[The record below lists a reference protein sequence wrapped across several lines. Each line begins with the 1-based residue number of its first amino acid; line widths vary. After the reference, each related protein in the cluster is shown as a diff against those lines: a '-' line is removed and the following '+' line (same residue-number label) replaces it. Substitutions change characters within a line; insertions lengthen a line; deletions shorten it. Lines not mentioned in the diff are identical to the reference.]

1 MTIQERVLEQV
12 KALDEAELLQ
22 LEQTLQDLHKEPLS
36 PEDKTALWRPL
47 IGMLDDPDDLA
58 AFEEAT
64 ARRPL
69 FDNRTLELD

>member
-12 KALDEAELLQ
+12 KALGEAELLQ

-69 FDNRTLELD
+69 FANRTLELD